1 MIQGSS
7 EMPFSVGTVSIVV
20 VVVVEVEL
28 VLVELGGILVWCWRT
43 LVAWM
48 AILMSFKAAA
58 TDSSD

>member
-1 MIQGSS
+1 
-7 EMPFSVGTVSIVV
+7 MPFSVGTVSIVV